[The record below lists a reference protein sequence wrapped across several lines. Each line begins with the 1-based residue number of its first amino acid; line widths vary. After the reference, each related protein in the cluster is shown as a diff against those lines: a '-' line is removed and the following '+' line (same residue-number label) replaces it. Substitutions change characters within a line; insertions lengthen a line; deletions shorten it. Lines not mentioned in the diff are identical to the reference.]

1 MDYSPNLVIFI
12 DVLNLGVFA
21 VYTIA
26 AIYVLVRLG
35 FKTDFSVKVSILSFW
50 LCCAA
55 RSAVLI
61 YCMGNEPLSILADN
75 YLTLLDINM
84 IYISY
89 TILYFL
95 GYEMRA
101 VYLKI
106 HNNSMQEYLR
116 ANKWNK
122 RLFMTLT
129 ALMLLM
135 LLVRDTVEI
144 L

>member
-12 DVLNLGVFA
+12 DVLNLGGFA
-21 VYTIA
+21 IYSIA
-26 AIYVLVRLG
+26 AICVLLRLH
-35 FKTDFSVKVSILSFW
+35 FNTDFSVKVSILSFW
-50 LCCAA
+50 LCSAA
-55 RSAVLI
+55 RSTVLI

-89 TILYFL
+89 TVLYFL

-122 RLFMTLT
+122 RLFITLT